1 MIWKEETNNTMAPT
15 NIQNSRL
22 QILSSSFNFGIFL
35 QLMINK
41 TIPMAKKNNQVE
53 DAVVNGLEELTAE
66 TAAPVASA
74 PAEETPAEETPE
86 VQQEV
91 NPHTV
96 GHATRAYRG

>member
-1 MIWKEETNNTMAPT
+1 
-15 NIQNSRL
+15 
-22 QILSSSFNFGIFL
+22 
-35 QLMINK
+35 
-41 TIPMAKKNNQVE
+41 MAKKNNQVE

-66 TAAPVASA
+66 TATPVAS
-74 PAEETPAEETPE
+74 TPAEETPE